1 VQISAFPFVTTGA
14 YAKIGTMEAKT
25 KTSTSSITELSVEQS
40 QFDHAQREEVMD
52 QQQHL
57 AQMYEENQDREERM
71 IVQSGNATR
80 RSSEKADLKMKEEPS
95 RFVPSEGM
103 KAELSSVV
111 LRGVK
116 VHPHN
121 AEMLTQ
127 LLRLSDSWLHLFG
140 AVPICD
146 ATANVVEKNRV
157 SLRYARSS
165 LLKYAEDV
173 LLALGMKVITVTE
186 EATMGYSIDSMMDAT
201 QQLQEVVAAILED
214 WDQAAQTF
222 QTQAPVS
229 KISYHHATKA
239 IGRGGYPTVA
249 TFAHRN
255 NTSDD
260 EGKRQPRT
268 YVPVEAIPT
277 FSRGSSSTAEAW
289 LKKFLYVA
297 NQAGWDNKL
306 RCETFD
312 FKMEG
317 HASYWFTALPS
328 EVQKNWSRLVQAFK
342 DNYSVGL
349 QSPQERYWSATRDDK
364 ESAVEYLVRLNALG
378 KRAGIDYHG
387 LSAAEHVRRYLIT
400 VRDHKL
406 SDRFLHLGITDIKTL
421 EQRLKDL
428 ELGQKRIMDTST
440 KSADTHAR
448 CTQAYRA
455 APVRQVHWSDEN
467 PSTDQH
473 YHGYPDDKEYYDHED
488 TWPSV
493 YAADDKSRQPSP
505 SNGGQRHRKDDRQ
518 DYRARYS
525 QQPYQDWSQ
534 MECKDCGRIGHP
546 TDRCLYRCKAC
557 RTIHREGDCRLVIAV
572 RKLTTVLDGAPI
584 PEEAKQL
591 LKDLNC

>member
-1 VQISAFPFVTTGA
+1 MQISNFPFVTTGA
-14 YAKIGTMEAKT
+14 YAKIGTMGDKT
-25 KTSTSSITELSVEQS
+25 NTSSTSLKESSVEQS
-40 QFDHAQREEVMD
+40 QFDQAQMEEAMD

-57 AQMYEENQDREERM
+57 AQMYEEDQGREVKM

-80 RSSEKADLKMKEEPS
+80 RGSDKVDLKMKEEPS
-95 RFVPSEGM
+95 RFAPSEGVE
-103 KAELSSVV
+103 AEPSPVV
-111 LRGVK
+111 LRGII

-127 LLRLSDSWLHLFG
+127 LLRLKDSWLHLFG

-157 SLRYARSS
+157 TRRYARSS
-165 LLKYAEDV
+165 LLRYAGDV
-173 LLALGMKVITVTE
+173 LLALGMKVISVTE

-201 QQLQEVVAAILED
+201 QQLHEVVAAIIED
-214 WDQAAQTF
+214 WDQASALQT
-222 QTQAPVS
+222 PVS
-229 KISYHHATKA
+229 KNNYHQATKA
-239 IGRGGYPTVA
+239 AGRGSYPTVA
-249 TFAHRN
+249 TFTHRS

-260 EGKRQPRT
+260 ESKRQPRT

-317 HASYWFTALPS
+317 HASYWYTALPS

-387 LSAAEHVRRYLIT
+387 FSAAEHVRRYLST

-406 SDRFLHLGITDIKTL
+406 SDRFFHLGITDIKTL

-428 ELGQKRIMDTST
+428 ELGQKRIMSAST
-440 KSADTHAR
+440 KHPDTQAR
-448 CTQAYRA
+448 RTQAYRA
-455 APVRQVHWSDEN
+455 APARQVHWYDEN
-467 PSTDQH
+467 SSTDQH
-473 YHGYPDDKEYYDHED
+473 YHGYPDDYDREYYDHED

-493 YAADDKSRQPSP
+493 YAAEDKPRQPSP
-505 SNGGQRHRKDDRQ
+505 SNGGQRRREDDRPG
-518 DYRARYS
+518 YRPRYP

-534 MECKDCGRIGHP
+534 MECKDCGRVGHP
-546 TDRCLYRCKAC
+546 TDRCLYRCKVC
-557 RTIHREGDCRLVIAV
+557 RIIHREGDCPLVVTV
-572 RKLTTVLDGAPI
+572 RKLITVLDGASI